1 METDVF
7 LFGGLMWIH
16 KKTNFFRERSFLNKI
31 LKVRNYFLSIYS
43 EVIPKPYKSASMER
57 FRYKND
63 FVNKG
68 NI

>member
-31 LKVRNYFLSIYS
+31 LKVRNYFLSIFI

-57 FRYKND
+57 FRYKKD
-63 FVNKG
+63 LLNKG

>member
-1 METDVF
+1 MYFVF
-7 LFGGLMWIH
+7 GLPVWIH

-31 LKVRNYFLSIYS
+31 LKVRNYFLSIFI